1 LSERDIP
8 SSGTP
13 SLDTDEGS
21 ASAMGKLDE
30 LKAIQ
35 SEIADTKRPA
45 RKHPEGWE
53 PGITWNGN
61 EGTVTTSGLPLN
73 EAADWSAVL
82 KVWGL
87 DPDHFEV
94 VEPILFNV
102 WGNPEGVPNRQWK
115 GKVIRKTVERG
126 VDLNELIDEIKK
138 HKPSKVATFEG
149 DTALVV
155 AISDLQVGK
164 GEGGGSEGI
173 VRRFL
178 AGIDEVEHRWKELTK
193 TGRKLDRLVVLGL
206 GDLIESCDGHY
217 AMQTYQNDLDRREQ
231 VKVVRRLLVKAIT
244 SWAKFAPKVIVAAVP
259 GNHGENRRAG
269 KAYTTFSDNDDVAV
283 VEQVAEICAANPEV
297 YGHVSFFLPQD
308 ELTLTID
315 VHGTIL
321 GLAHGH
327 QARRGGAVSAA
338 KIKAWWKDQAYGMQR
353 VADATILVTGHYHHL
368 SVLTEGIRTHIQAP
382 SLDGGSQ
389 WFTETAGVQSAPGL
403 VTFTIS
409 SRGWDDLRVLP
420 CLSEPA

>member
-1 LSERDIP
+1 MP
-8 SSGTP
+8 ATG
-13 SLDTDEGS
+13 EGS
-21 ASAMGKLDE
+21 VPAMSDLDE

-35 SEIADTKRPA
+35 SERSDAKRPK
-45 RKHPEGWE
+45 RQHPEGWE

-61 EGTVTTSGLPLN
+61 EGTVTTSGGPLDQ
-73 EAADWSAVL
+73 AADWSAVL

-115 GKVIRKTVERG
+115 GKVVRKSVERG
-126 VDLNELIDEIKK
+126 VELNDLIDEIKK
-138 HKPSKVATFEG
+138 HKPGKVTTFDG

-155 AISDLQVGK
+155 GISDLQMGK

-173 VRRFL
+173 VSRFL
-178 AGIDEVEHRWKELTK
+178 AGINEVENRWKELVK

-217 AMQTYQNDLDRREQ
+217 AMQTFQNDLDRREQ
-231 VKVVRRLLVKAIT
+231 VKVVRRLLVKALT
-244 SWAKFAPKVIVAAVP
+244 SWAKIAPRVVVASVP
-259 GNHGENRRAG
+259 GNHGENRRNG

-283 VEQVAEICAANPEV
+283 FEQVAEILAANPDV
-297 YGHVSFFLPQD
+297 YGNVTFMFPQD
-308 ELTLTID
+308 ELTLTMD

-403 VTFTIS
+403 LTFTIS
-409 SRGWDDLRVLP
+409 GRGWDDLRVLP
-420 CLSEPA
+420 CEVSA

>member
-1 LSERDIP
+1 MSN
-8 SSGTP
+8 
-13 SLDTDEGS
+13 
-21 ASAMGKLDE
+21 LDE

-35 SEIADTKRPA
+35 SEVSDTKRPA

-61 EGTVTTSGLPLN
+61 EGTVTTMGGPLDQ
-73 EAADWSAVL
+73 AADWSAVL

-87 DPDHFEV
+87 DPEHFEV

-126 VDLNELIDEIKK
+126 VDLDDIIEEIKK
-138 HKPSKVATFEG
+138 HKSGKPVVIDGS
-149 DTALVV
+149 TALVV
-155 AISDLQVGK
+155 GLSDLQMGK
-164 GEGGGSEGI
+164 GEGGGSAGI
-173 VRRFL
+173 VDRFL
-178 AGIDEVEHRWKELTK
+178 AGINEVETRWKELTK
-193 TGRKLDRLVVLGL
+193 TGRQLDRLVVLGL
-206 GDLIESCDGHY
+206 GDLVESCEGHY
-217 AMQTYQNDLDRREQ
+217 AMQQFQADLDRREQ
-231 VKVVRRLLVKAIT
+231 VKVVRRLLVKALT
-244 SWAKFAPKVIVAAVP
+244 QWSKFAPRIIVAAVP
-259 GNHGENRRAG
+259 GNHGENRQGG
-269 KAYTTFSDNDDVAV
+269 KAFTTFSDNDDVAV
-283 VEQVAEICAANPEV
+283 FEQVAEILAANPEA
-297 YGHVSFFLPQD
+297 YGHVSFFFPQE
-308 ELTLTID
+308 ELTLTIN

-327 QARRGGAVSAA
+327 QARRGGTTAAA
-338 KIKAWWKDQAYGMQR
+338 KIRTWWKDQAYGMQK

-403 VTFTIS
+403 LTFTVS
-409 SRGWDDLRVLP
+409 ERGWDDLRVLP
-420 CLSEPA
+420 CLTS

>member
-1 LSERDIP
+1 
-8 SSGTP
+8 
-13 SLDTDEGS
+13 
-21 ASAMGKLDE
+21 
-30 LKAIQ
+30 
-35 SEIADTKRPA
+35 
-45 RKHPEGWE
+45 
-53 PGITWNGN
+53 
-61 EGTVTTSGLPLN
+61 
-73 EAADWSAVL
+73 
-82 KVWGL
+82 VWGL

-115 GKVIRKTVERG
+115 GKVVRKSVERG
-126 VDLNELIDEIKK
+126 VELNDLIDEIKK
-138 HKPSKVATFEG
+138 HKPGKVTTFDG

-155 AISDLQVGK
+155 GISDLQMGK

-173 VRRFL
+173 VSRFL
-178 AGIDEVEHRWKELTK
+178 AGINEVENRWKELVK

-217 AMQTYQNDLDRREQ
+217 AMQTFQNDLDRREQ
-231 VKVVRRLLVKAIT
+231 VKVVRRLLVKALT
-244 SWAKFAPKVIVAAVP
+244 SWAKIAPRVVVASVP
-259 GNHGENRRAG
+259 GNHGENRRNG

-283 VEQVAEICAANPEV
+283 FEQVAEILAANPDV
-297 YGHVSFFLPQD
+297 YGNVTFMFPQD
-308 ELTLTID
+308 ELTLTMD

-389 WFTETAGVQSAPGL
+389 WFTETAGVKSAPGL
-403 VTFTIS
+403 LTFTIS
-409 SRGWDDLRVLP
+409 KIGWDDLRVLP
-420 CLSEPA
+420 CFTENA

>member
-1 LSERDIP
+1 
-8 SSGTP
+8 
-13 SLDTDEGS
+13 
-21 ASAMGKLDE
+21 MGKLDE

-35 SEIADTKRPA
+35 SEIDEAKRPK
-45 RKHPEGWE
+45 RQHPEGWE
-53 PGITWNGN
+53 PGVSWNGS
-61 EGTVTTSGLPLN
+61 EGTVTTGPMIGDNSP
-73 EAADWSAVL
+73 DWDTVL

-87 DPDHFEV
+87 DPTKFRV
-94 VEPILFNV
+94 VEPVLFNA
-102 WGNPEGVPNRQWK
+102 WGDPMGVLNRQWK
-115 GKVIRKTVERG
+115 GKVVQKTAIHDTDIDAV
-126 VDLNELIDEIKK
+126 IDEIKK
-138 HKPSKVATFEG
+138 HKPSKVATFDG

-155 AISDLQVGK
+155 GISDLQMGK

-173 VRRFL
+173 VQRFL
-178 AGIDEVEHRWKELTK
+178 VGIDEVENRWKELVK

-231 VKVVRRLLVKAIT
+231 VKVVRRLLVRAVT
-244 SWAKFAPKVIVAAVP
+244 SWAKFAPRVIVAAVP

-269 KAYTTFSDNDDVAV
+269 KAYTSFSDNDDVAV
-283 VEQVAEICAANPEV
+283 VEQVAEICAANPDV

-308 ELTLTID
+308 ELTLTLN

-338 KIKAWWKDQAYGMQR
+338 KIKAWWKDQAYGMQK

-368 SVLTEGIRTHIQAP
+368 SILTEGIRTHIQAP

-403 VTFTIS
+403 LTFTVS
-409 SRGWDDLRVLP
+409 ERGWDDLRVLP
-420 CLSEPA
+420 CVTSA